1 MFRTSSSFSL
11 LQATAAVVAMTIL
24 LWSIGIPSLRIA
36 DAANVITLSNT
47 LSNSAPTGGSDHTI
61 SFITPSGVANGETIT
76 IDFSDGPFVVGSVN
90 ETDIDVL
97 SDTNDLNLAADCT
110 GTDEVGASFSGTT
123 LTLEFCAGDGASIPT
138 FGTTTIKIGENAT
151 YTGDSG
157 DANAQLTNP
166 VAGSYQIVL
175 TVGSSDVGETRVAIT
190 PTVLVTASVD
200 TEFTF
205 SVDGVASGQTVNVAD
220 TTDGETFSN
229 SIPFGILEAGTPSTT
244 AQDLTVETNAANGFV
259 VTVIA
264 GSQLVASNGADID
277 SFRNGNDESTPTAWE
292 LPTPV
297 LGDDDTYGHW
307 GLTTNDDTLT
317 ASLTDPFDAGGAGG
331 LFVAA
336 STTAGVEVFR
346 HDGPTDGTITGE
358 GTARVGYKIA
368 ISALQE
374 AADDYQATLTYVAT
388 PVF

>member
-1 MFRTSSSFSL
+1 MSRTFSSLSL
-11 LQATAAVVAMTIL
+11 LQATAAIVAMTIV
-24 LWSIGIPSLRIA
+24 LWSIGVPSLRFVE
-36 DAANVITLSNT
+36 AANVITLSNT
-47 LSNSAPTGGSDHTI
+47 LSNSAPTGASDHTI
-61 SFITPSGVANGETIT
+61 NFITPSGVANGETIT
-76 IDFSDGPFVVGSVN
+76 VDFSDGPFVVGSVDF
-90 ETDIDVL
+90 TDIDVVD
-97 SDTNDLNLAADCT
+97 DTNDLTVAADCS
-110 GTDEVGASFSGTT
+110 GSEEVGAAFSGTT
-123 LTLEFCAGDGASIPT
+123 LTLTFCAGDGAVIPT

-151 YTGDSG
+151 FSGDTGDA
-157 DANAQLTNP
+157 DEQLANP
-166 VAGSYQIVL
+166 SAGSYQVVL
-175 TVGSSDVGETRVAIT
+175 TVGSQDVGETRVAIV
-190 PTVLVTASVD
+190 PTVLVTAAVD

-205 SVDGVASGQTVNVAD
+205 TVEGVGPGATVNVGD
-220 TTDGETFSN
+220 ITTGSTTATT
-229 SIPFGILEAGTPSTT
+229 IPFGVLEAGTPSTT

-259 VTVIA
+259 VTVTA
-264 GSQLVASNGADID
+264 GSQLVAANGADID

-307 GLTTNDDTLT
+307 GLTTDDDSLT
-317 ASLTDPFDAGGAGG
+317 DALTDPFDAGGSGE

-358 GTARVGYKIA
+358 GTTRVGYKIA

>member
-1 MFRTSSSFSL
+1 MSRTFSSLSL
-11 LQATAAVVAMTIL
+11 LQATAAIVAMTIV
-24 LWSIGIPSLRIA
+24 LWSIGVPSLRFVE
-36 DAANVITLSNT
+36 AANVITLSNT
-47 LSNSAPTGGSDHTI
+47 LSNSAPAGASDHTI
-61 SFITPSGVANGETIT
+61 SFVTPSGVANGQTIT
-76 IDFSDGPFVVGSVN
+76 VDFSDGPFVIGSVD
-90 ETDIDVL
+90 ETDIDIL
-97 SDTNDLNLAADCT
+97 DDTNDLTVASDCT
-110 GTDEVGASFSGTT
+110 GTEEIGAAFSSEVLT
-123 LTLEFCAGDGASIPT
+123 LTFCAGDGATITT

-151 YTGDSG
+151 FTGDGG
-157 DANAQLTNP
+157 DGNAQLTNP
-166 VAGSYQIVL
+166 SAGSYRIDL
-175 TVGSSDVGETRVAIT
+175 TVGADDVGQTRVAIV

-205 SVDGVASGQTVNVAD
+205 TVEGVGPGATVNVAD
-220 TTDGETFSN
+220 VTDGSSTAIE
-229 SIPFGILEAGTPSTT
+229 IPFGVLEAGTPSTT

-264 GSQLVASNGADID
+264 DSQLVATNGADID

-307 GLTTNDDTLT
+307 GLTTDDDTLT
-317 ASLTDPFDAGGAGG
+317 AALTDPFDAAGSGG

-336 STTAGVEVFR
+336 STTSGVEVFR
-346 HDGPTDGTITGE
+346 HDGPTNGSVTGE
-358 GTARVGYKIA
+358 GTSRVGYKIA